1 MKLELAELKC
11 EEFWSFLIG
20 TFSNI
25 SIHSLVDALWIKDD
39 ETLKHNRR
47 TPDGRIDGRKY

>member
-11 EEFWSFLIG
+11 SKFWSFLIG

-25 SIHSLVDALWIKDD
+25 SIHYLVDALWIKDD

-47 TPDGRIDGRKY
+47 TPGGRTDGQKY